1 MLKSVLSEGSCQLMK
16 RSEKRCT
23 REPARRESRRAQFL
37 SVAHFAARLSC
48 ACRWMPATWLRRN
61 LLHLRNHLADFGQS
75 SYTGIST
82 YNQAGGSV
90 IRTERMLR
98 AWVLPAVVVRSAR
111 RVQRAT
117 RIEHASSDDRMQ
129 TSDFPN
135 RSIAFDPQKY
145 RLFSALEQHG

>member
-1 MLKSVLSEGSCQLMK
+1 M
-16 RSEKRCT
+16 
-23 REPARRESRRAQFL
+23 
-37 SVAHFAARLSC
+37 
-48 ACRWMPATWLRRN
+48 
-61 LLHLRNHLADFGQS
+61 
-75 SYTGIST
+75 
-82 YNQAGGSV
+82 

-145 RLFSALEQHG
+145 RLFSTLEQYGEPMHQCHANWLTPRAQDVRK